1 MQVWIPNSSIFLPAF
16 YIFNCLKGEDLETEL
31 EKAAHCMQFAAAA
44 YGWPLYIYSN
54 LLTAPC
60 KLSGDW

>member
-1 MQVWIPNSSIFLPAF
+1 MLLFISLMFDFLQ
-16 YIFNCLKGEDLETEL
+16 EDDLEIEL

-54 LLTAPC
+54 PLTGPC